1 MIADIVVAAVLLMS
15 GVLAF
20 SMGLVKF
27 LLLIISWGGAA
38 LTAFYAFPYLSPYL
52 EGLVDSSLIR
62 DAITATA
69 IFVLTLVIL
78 TIITHMISGRVR
90 GSVLGH
96 LDRALGF
103 VFGLFLGMVLVS
115 LIYIGA
121 TLFWDENDFP
131 KQIAAAKTLPL
142 IRAGADT
149 LVLLLPAGAF
159 TRPEPGGNGFDG
171 AVDGVESAVRG
182 LATER
187 LDEIGE
193 TLESIE
199 KDDSLRKL
207 TQPQPPDGTAPAE
220 SGQADDKPG
229 TPPGYRDDQRD
240 DMQRLIES
248 NQ

>member
-1 MIADIVVAAVLLMS
+1 MIADIVVAGVLLIS

-27 LLLIISWGGAA
+27 LLLIVSWGGAA
-38 LTAFYAFPYLSPYL
+38 LTAFYSFPHLSPYL
-52 EGLVDSSLIR
+52 EGLFDSSLIR
-62 DAITATA
+62 DGVAATA
-69 IFVLTLVIL
+69 VFVLTLVVL
-78 TIITHMISGRVR
+78 TIVTHMISSRVR

-103 VFGLFLGMVLVS
+103 VFGLVLGMVLVS
-115 LIYIGA
+115 LIYVGA

-131 KQIAAAKTLPL
+131 EQIADAKTLPL
-142 IRAGADT
+142 IRSGAEA

-159 TRPEPGGNGFDG
+159 TRIEPDADGFDD
-171 AVDGVESAVRG
+171 AVEDVESAVRG
-182 LATER
+182 LAT
-187 LDEIGE
+187 DKMDAIGE

-199 KDDSLRKL
+199 AEDRLRKL
-207 TQPQPPDGTAPAE
+207 TQPQPPEETESPADE
-220 SGQADDKPG
+220 PAAEA
-229 TPPGYRDDQRD
+229 GYGDDQRS

>member
-1 MIADIVVAAVLLMS
+1 MTADIVVAAVLLIS

-38 LTAFYAFPYLSPYL
+38 MTAFYSFPYLSPYL
-52 EGLVDSSLIR
+52 ESLIESSLIR
-62 DAITATA
+62 DVIVATA
-69 IFVLTLVIL
+69 VFVLTLVVL
-78 TIITHMISGRVR
+78 TIVTHMISSRVR

-103 VFGLFLGMVLVS
+103 VFGLVLGMVLVS

-131 KQIAAAKTLPL
+131 EQIAEAKSLPL
-142 IRAGADT
+142 IRLGAEA
-149 LVLLLPAGAF
+149 LVKIVPAGAF
-159 TRPEPGGNGFDG
+159 TRNGPDG
-171 AVDGVESAVRG
+171 SDIDDAVEEIQGAVRG
-182 LATER
+182 LATDR
-187 LDEIGE
+187 LDAIGA

-199 KDDSLRKL
+199 TEDRLRRL
-207 TQPQPPDGTAPAE
+207 TQPQPPDAAEPTTSSATAE
-220 SGQADDKPG
+220 
-229 TPPGYRDDQRD
+229 PGYAAEQRN